1 MSALAERA
9 ARPTARRLLYLLP
22 VVVFALVAGT
32 FLWGLDPARDP
43 SNVPSVMID
52 EPAPAFDLPPIMGM
66 DCPGL
71 TDADLRTGRVTLV
84 NFFASWCIPCRIE
97 HPQLTALSEEHG
109 VTIYGINY
117 KDEATDATRWLA
129 DLGDP
134 FARIGAD
141 TSGRVAIDW
150 GVYGVP
156 ETFVVDGTGR
166 IRYRHVGPVDEP
178 AMTETILPLVEE
190 LSQ

>member
-52 EPAPAFDLPPIMGM
+52 EPAPAFDLPPIVGM
-66 DCPGL
+66 DGPGL

>member
-9 ARPTARRLLYLLP
+9 ARPTARRILYLLP

-52 EPAPAFDLPPIMGM
+52 EPAPAFDLPPIAGM
-66 DCPGL
+66 EGPGL
-71 TDADLRTGRVTLV
+71 SDADLRTGRVTLV

-117 KDEATDATRWLA
+117 KDEAGDATRWLA

-156 ETFVVDGTGR
+156 ETF
-166 IRYRHVGPVDEP
+166 
-178 AMTETILPLVEE
+178 
-190 LSQ
+190 